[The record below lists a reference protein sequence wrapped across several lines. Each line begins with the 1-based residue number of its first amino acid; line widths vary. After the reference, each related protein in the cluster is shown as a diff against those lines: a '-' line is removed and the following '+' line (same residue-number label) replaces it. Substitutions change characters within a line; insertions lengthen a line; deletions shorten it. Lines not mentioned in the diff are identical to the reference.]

1 MAEMESD
8 QLHLMKRAVGREAA
22 SYVQSGTVI
31 GLGSGSTALQAI
43 VTVGRRL
50 ATGDLRDVHGVATSY
65 QTAADAQE
73 AGIPLLDIYQIR
85 EIDLTIDGADEVSP
99 GRCLIKGGG
108 AAHVVEKIVAA
119 LADRFIAIVDVTK
132 TSKKTGSLAPVPVAV
147 LPQAYTLVSKQLG
160 GLGGRSEVRMA
171 NRKLGPVITD
181 NGDMVID
188 VWFDDIAD
196 PAQLERQIN
205 LIPGVVDNGL
215 FVDMADLVL
224 VGDLKNGEPVVYE
237 YEN

>member
-1 MAEMESD
+1 MQEMGPN
-8 QLHLMKRAVGREAA
+8 QLHLMKQAVGKEAA
-22 SYVQSGTVI
+22 AYVQSGTVI

-73 AGIPLLDIYQIR
+73 AGIPLLDIYQIQ

-132 TSKKTGSLAPVPVAV
+132 TSQNTGSLAPVPVAV
-147 LPQAYTLVSKQLG
+147 LPQACKLVSKQLG

-171 NRKLGPVITD
+171 NSKLGPVITD
-181 NGDMVID
+181 NGDMIID
-188 VWFDDIAD
+188 VWFDDIVD

-215 FVDMADLVL
+215 FVGAADLVL